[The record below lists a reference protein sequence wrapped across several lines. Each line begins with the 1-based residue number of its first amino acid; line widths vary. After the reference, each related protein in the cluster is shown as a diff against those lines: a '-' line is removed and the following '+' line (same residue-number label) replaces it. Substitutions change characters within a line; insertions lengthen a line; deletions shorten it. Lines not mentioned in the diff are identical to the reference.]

1 MSKYKSEDYKI
12 TAVKYYLENNT
23 NYTKT
28 CYILKF
34 SERSLKIYIERY
46 VEKRKMKI
54 LKYKNLKKI
63 KLKKLLKRKPKNK
76 SRLSP

>member
-28 CYILKF
+28 CYIFKC

-46 VEKRKMKI
+46 VEKRKIKI
-54 LKYKNLKKI
+54 LKYKYIKKI
-63 KLKKLLKRKPKNK
+63 KLKESLKRKPKIQL
-76 SRLSP
+76 RL